1 MPITLRRYVLS
12 LVMVLGAAA
21 LGSTSASSA
30 EYVLRFAALN
40 PADAP
45 MYRDVLEPLARQIEN
60 ESAGRLQVDLRPL
73 GGYGKPVDFLAM
85 VERGDLEIAY
95 TVQGYTADRFPQ
107 STVMELPLLFNDSVS
122 GTKAFWGLYEE
133 GLLDQDYAQLK
144 VLSLLVLPPFG
155 LFTVDRNITA
165 LRDLRGLRM
174 RTPSPTVGLALAR
187 LGTIPI
193 GLPVNALGENIANGT
208 VDALAFGWDVL
219 DATQGVGSKPLQ
231 DQVKYLV
238 DAKFASPS
246 LMVVMNKAKYQALPE
261 DLRAIIDRRTGGE
274 LSIKIARLRD
284 ATDTAAKERFRT
296 DGAHVVIAL
305 TPAQREEMRKIIA
318 PAVTEWANGMKRQG
332 IDADRLL
339 ARAKELV
346 GTANTN

>member
-1 MPITLRRYVLS
+1 MPIARRRFVSPLLLVLA
-12 LVMVLGAAA
+12 GAAI
-21 LGSTSASSA
+21 GSPAASSA
-30 EYVLRFAALN
+30 DYVLRFAALN

-60 ESAGRLQVDLRPL
+60 ESAGRIQVDLRPL
-73 GGYGKPVDFLAM
+73 GGFGKPVDFLAM
-85 VERGDLEIAY
+85 VDRGDLEIAY

-107 STVMELPLLFNDSVS
+107 STVMELPLLFNDSVT
-122 GTKAFWGLYEE
+122 GTKAFWRLYEE
-133 GLLDQDYAQLK
+133 GLLDKDYAQLK

-155 LFTVDRNITA
+155 IFTVDRKVTA

-193 GLPVNALGENIANGT
+193 GLPVNALGDNIANGT

-219 DATQGVGSKPLQ
+219 DATQGAGGKPLQ

-238 DAKFASPS
+238 DAKFASPT
-246 LMVVMNKAKYQALPE
+246 LMVVMNKAKYQALPA
-261 DLRAIIDRRTGGE
+261 DLRAIIDRHTGGE
-274 LSIKIARLRD
+274 LSARIAKLRD
-284 ATDTAAKERFRT
+284 ASDMAAKERFRT
-296 DGAHVVIAL
+296 DGVHVVVTL
-305 TPAQREEMRKIIA
+305 TPDQREEMRKMIA
-318 PAVTEWANGMKRQG
+318 PVVTDWANGLKKQDV
-332 IDADRLL
+332 DADHLL

-346 GTANTN
+346 GAANTN